1 MSRLAS
7 RLARLE
13 TATDCGFV
21 MVVCRDGETLAA
33 ACHRQGINPNP
44 RDGRAV
50 VAITEADAALCASPA
65 PTHHFITNP
74 ETIAAAAKILAASGA
89 VQE

>member
-13 TATDCGFV
+13 TTTGPGFV
-21 MVVCRDGETLAA
+21 TVVCRDGETMAT
-33 ACHRQGINPNP
+33 ACHRQGVDPTP

-50 VAITEADAALCASPA
+50 LAITETDDALCGASA
-65 PTHHFITNP
+65 PSHHFITNP
-74 ETIAAAAKILAASGA
+74 ETIAAAARILAASG
-89 VQE
+89 VVPE